1 MANEF
6 KIKNGLIV
14 SGSTE
19 IEQNL
24 TVHGTIT
31 GENIISGS
39 AQIFITGTTGYS
51 TFSSS
56 ISASISSL
64 SASIAATD
72 LSDDNRLDSL
82 ESASGSIRTDFNSFT
97 SSYTTVSG
105 SIDSRLDVLEAY
117 SGSQLVPSSSM
128 SFRTLQTDVYCKNVT
143 GTQINKGTVVRIVG
157 ATGDNPLIGVANPST
172 ELASANVLGIAT
184 QNIPNDSFGLIVTE
198 GVLLGVNTN
207 GMNAGDLLYLGTGG
221 TFTTT
226 PPTAPNHG
234 VRLGE
239 VLRVQQNN
247 GSIYVRVDNGIELN
261 EAHDVT
267 YSSISHGDLLV
278 RSGSVWKNNKI
289 LNGDYTVTGSLT
301 ITQNLT
307 VLGSSSITYVT
318 ASQLAVSSS
327 IISVNVFEPAERFG
341 GLKVYDSGSS
351 TATASLLWDSEHNHW
366 IYQNVS
372 GANYSGGMLL
382 SGPRNTG
389 SLGDEPGLINGR
401 IVKSIGG
408 DHLDVSIISETG
420 TTITIAGD
428 LVANSIT
435 GAFDF
440 SSLVN
445 KPTLISGSS
454 QVISLL
460 PPGTVSGSS
469 QVLSGTGI
477 WSGSAQL
484 PSGVISG
491 SAQVVS
497 SLPIGTV
504 SGSSQV
510 LSGTGIWSGSA
521 QLPSGVVSGSAQIT
535 LSSTTGFS
543 TYLDQAVKSGSTVT
557 FGQVGINTTPEYP
570 LDVKTT
576 NASATAIV
584 GSFHNLD
591 YTVGTK
597 TFIRVR
603 TQTSAGSSYSSYF
616 GTGQDGT
623 LNIVANDF
631 ARGGDIRINPNTGDV
646 TTYRDLA
653 LRTSSLSN
661 SAGTTNLTMYGSE
674 GTSNKIS
681 MVQVWN
687 SNQYPVNLISMTS
700 ATGGSASNGFLLQT
714 SYWNGSSV
722 STANRFYVDGYTGRV
737 SIGTTSA
744 NGQFDIRGSHVGG
757 YGMLNLVSTDPCLIS
772 LDSTSTYDVRLRYK
786 YNGTDKW
793 FIGMYDT
800 DNYEIRT
807 SNETVKIQVTQSGAI
822 NIGASMIPLSNGTL
836 NLGSSS
842 LRWGTV
848 YTSDLSLSN
857 GIGDYT
863 IVEGE
868 NDLFL
873 YNNKQNKV
881 YKFLLSEV
889 NPSEATP
896 KKS

>member
-128 SFRTLQTDVYCKNVT
+128 SFRTLQTDVYCKNVS
-143 GTQINKGTVVRIVG
+143 GVQINKGTVVRIVG
-157 ATGDNPLIGVANPST
+157 STGDNPLIGVADPTT
-172 ELASANVLGIAT
+172 EHSSANVLGIAT
-184 QNIPNDSFGLIVTE
+184 VNIPNDSFGLVITE
-198 GVLLGVNTN
+198 GVLVGVNTD
-207 GMNAGDLLYLGTGG
+207 GMTAGDLLYLGVGG
-221 TFTTT
+221 IFTTT
-226 PPTAPNHG
+226 PTIAPNHG

-239 VLRVQQNN
+239 VLRVQQNQ
-247 GSIYVRVDNGIELN
+247 GSIYVRIDNGIELN

-521 QLPSGVVSGSAQIT
+521 QLPSGIVSGSAQIT